1 MGREDDDSDVI
12 AEQKRKE
19 FHKKAPAYWDML
31 FAIVFSL
38 TKDCELAHEVAQQTM
53 VQYLRRMEKEHW
65 QLEIENEGAYLV
77 RIAKNLVND
86 GWRANG
92 KAEFM
97 SLDEQLDDRLLK
109 VLSQLCETS
118 NIENQIYFAELLRKM
133 PSKTIFGG
141 LNEYE
146 RNLFQLQV
154 DGLSNEAIA
163 QEVSKDTS
171 IVRYELQK
179 INYKIRARVR
189 KIYGKRGL
197 FK

>member
-1 MGREDDDSDVI
+1 
-12 AEQKRKE
+12 
-19 FHKKAPAYWDML
+19 ML

-141 LNEYE
+141 LNKYE

>member
-141 LNEYE
+141 LNKYE

>member
-1 MGREDDDSDVI
+1 MGREDDSDVI

-118 NIENQIYFAELLRKM
+118 NIENQIYFAELLSKM

-146 RNLFQLQV
+146 RNLFHLQV
-154 DGLSNEAIA
+154 EGLSNEAIA

-197 FK
+197 FI